1 LIQKTTHNKSFMH
14 CQYLKKLCSLLLFLP
29 FAVNAQDITGL
40 WKGTLYNDT
49 TKLTLRYEIGISQ
62 QKGKLSGFSHTF
74 FIIDDQQYFG
84 LKKLKIKKRGTKI
97 IIEDDGL
104 IANNYPVKP
113 PKGVH
118 QVSAL
123 ELDIRD
129 SIMVLSGPFAT
140 TRTRDYHPL
149 TGSVYLQRK
158 NDFRQS
164 ALVPHLTEL
173 GLANE
178 NSFLPAADIAIAEPE
193 LAKPAG
199 AAASTVEP
207 ASSKALPKTIA
218 ANNKQPVTIGK
229 AVSVEEP
236 EEPALAKMNG
246 TTVTVTPS
254 GKKPAGKPQTIAG
267 SSVNPVTLNRPVIT
281 YEPAAEV
288 NDRKLEMVETVFFKS
303 DSLQL
308 TLYDNGEVDGDTVS
322 VLINGKVVM
331 PKQGLSTKAIRKT
344 IFLPPG
350 TDSLQLIMYAEN
362 LGSIPPNTGLL
373 VVQDGDVVYEI
384 RFSADMG
391 KNSAIVFRR
400 KRQ

>member
-1 LIQKTTHNKSFMH
+1 MH
-14 CQYLKKLCSLLLFLP
+14 SQYLKKLCSLLLFLP

-62 QKGKLSGFSHTF
+62 EKGKLTGFSHTF

-149 TGSVYLQRK
+149 TGSVYVQRK

-178 NSFLPAADIAIAEPE
+178 TSFLPAAAIAAVEPE

-207 ASSKALPKTIA
+207 AATKAPPKAIA
-218 ANNKQPVTIGK
+218 ANNKQPVTVGK
-229 AVSVEEP
+229 AVSVDEP

-246 TTVTVTPS
+246 TTVTVTPAE
-254 GKKPAGKPQTIAG
+254 KKPAGKAQTIAG
-267 SSVNPVTLNRPVIT
+267 SSVNPVKVNRPVIT

-322 VLINGKVVM
+322 VLLNGKVIM

-384 RFSADMG
+384 RFSADMN

>member
-1 LIQKTTHNKSFMH
+1 MQ
-14 CQYLKKLCSLLLFLP
+14 CQYLKKLCSLVLFFPL
-29 FAVNAQDITGL
+29 AVKAQDITGL

-49 TKLTLRYEIGISQ
+49 TQKTLRYEIGISQ
-62 QKGKLSGFSHTF
+62 EKGKLTGFSHTF

-104 IANNYPVKP
+104 IANNYPIKP

-129 SIMVLSGPFAT
+129 SIMVLTGPFAT
-140 TRTRDYHPL
+140 TRTKEYHPL

-173 GLANE
+173 GLATE
-178 NSFLPAADIAIAEPE
+178 NSFIPAADIAAAPEPV
-193 LAKPAG
+193 LAKPTG
-199 AAASTVEP
+199 LAASTVEP
-207 ASSKALPKTIA
+207 ASSKAPARAIA
-218 ANNKQPVTIGK
+218 ANNNQPVAVGK
-229 AVSVEEP
+229 AVSVDEP
-236 EEPALAKMNG
+236 EEPALAKING
-246 TTVTVTPS
+246 TTVSVTS
-254 GKKPAGKPQTIAG
+254 SDKKQAVKPQKILG
-267 SSVNPVTLNRPVIT
+267 SSVSPVTVNRPVIT

-288 NDRKLEMVETVFFKS
+288 NERTLEMVETVFFKS
-303 DSLQL
+303 DSLQI

-344 IFLPPG
+344 IFLPAG
-350 TDSLQLIMYAEN
+350 TDSLQLVMYAEN

-373 VVQDGDVVYEI
+373 VVQDGEAVYEI
-384 RFSADMG
+384 RFSADMN

-400 KRQ
+400 KR

>member
-1 LIQKTTHNKSFMH
+1 MQ
-14 CQYLKKLCSLLLFLP
+14 CQYLKKLCSLVLLFPL
-29 FAVNAQDITGL
+29 AVNAQDITGL

-49 TKLTLRYEIGISQ
+49 TQLTLRYEIGISEE
-62 QKGKLSGFSHTF
+62 KGKLTGFSHTF

-97 IIEDDGL
+97 IIEDAGL

-140 TRTRDYHPL
+140 TRTRDYHAL

-173 GLANE
+173 GLANQT
-178 NSFLPAADIAIAEPE
+178 SFVPAADIVSATEPE
-193 LAKPAG
+193 LAKPTG
-199 AAASTVEP
+199 TLASTVDPTATKAP
-207 ASSKALPKTIA
+207 AKAIA
-218 ANNKQPVTIGK
+218 ANNKQPVTVGK

-236 EEPALAKMNG
+236 EEPALAKING
-246 TTVTVTPS
+246 TVVSVTPA
-254 GKKPAGKPQTIAG
+254 GKKPAGKPQKIVG
-267 SSVNPVTLNRPVIT
+267 SSVNPVTVNRPVIT

-344 IFLPPG
+344 IYLPPG

-373 VVQDGDVVYEI
+373 VVQDGDAVYEI

-391 KNSAIVFRR
+391 KNSSIVFRR
-400 KRQ
+400 RKE

>member
-1 LIQKTTHNKSFMH
+1 MQ
-14 CQYLKKLCSLLLFLP
+14 CQYLKKLCSLILFFP
-29 FAVNAQDITGL
+29 FAANAQDITGL

-49 TKLTLRYEIGISQ
+49 TQLTLRYEIGISEE
-62 QKGKLSGFSHTF
+62 KGKLTGFSHTF

-97 IIEDDGL
+97 IIEDAGL

-149 TGSVYLQRK
+149 TGSVFLQRK

-173 GLANE
+173 GFANE
-178 NSFLPAADIAIAEPE
+178 NSFLPAADIAAAEPE
-193 LAKPAG
+193 LAKPAV

-207 ASSKALPKTIA
+207 ASSKAAPKAIA
-218 ANNKQPVTIGK
+218 VNNKQPVTVGK

-236 EEPALAKMNG
+236 EEPSLSKMDGKAATINKAD
-246 TTVTVTPS
+246 
-254 GKKPAGKPQTIAG
+254 KKPTVKPQTIAG
-267 SSVNPVTLNRPVIT
+267 SSVNPVTVNRPVIT
-281 YEPAAEV
+281 FEPAAEV

-322 VLINGKVVM
+322 VLLNGKVII

-384 RFSADMG
+384 RFSADMN

-400 KRQ
+400 KR

>member
-1 LIQKTTHNKSFMH
+1 MQ
-14 CQYLKKLCSLLLFLP
+14 CQYLKKLCSLILFFP
-29 FAVNAQDITGL
+29 FAANAQDITGL

-49 TKLTLRYEIGISQ
+49 TRETLPYEIGISQ
-62 QKGKLSGFSHTF
+62 EKGKLTGFSHTC
-74 FIIDDQQYFG
+74 IITDDKLYFA
-84 LKKLKIKKRGTKI
+84 LKKIKVKKKDGRI
-97 IIEDDGL
+97 IIEDLDL
-104 IANNYPVKP
+104 IANNSPITP
-113 PKGVH
+113 PKGVRKLS
-118 QVSAL
+118 VLTL
-123 ELDIRD
+123 EIRD
-129 SIMVLSGPFAT
+129 SIMVLTGKFET
-140 TRTRDYHPL
+140 NRTRDFHPL
-149 TGSVYLQRK
+149 TGNVYLQRK

-164 ALVPHLTEL
+164 SLLPRLAEM
-173 GLANE
+173 GLASE
-178 NSFLPAADIAIAEPE
+178 KTFLTADMATDQPA
-193 LAKPAG
+193 
-199 AAASTVEP
+199 
-207 ASSKALPKTIA
+207 
-218 ANNKQPVTIGK
+218 
-229 AVSVEEP
+229 P
-236 EEPALAKMNG
+236 EEPALAKPG
-246 TTVTVTPS
+246 AIAASTVESAKAGSKPVAIAPNN
-254 GKKPAGKPQTIAG
+254 KKPAGKPQKIVS
-267 SSVNPVTLNRPVIT
+267 SSVNPVTVNRPVIT

-322 VLINGKVVM
+322 VLINGKVIM

-384 RFSADMG
+384 RFSADMN

>member
-1 LIQKTTHNKSFMH
+1 MR
-14 CQYLKKLCSLLLFLP
+14 CQYLKKLCSLVLLFPL
-29 FAVNAQDITGL
+29 AVNAQDITGL

-62 QKGKLSGFSHTF
+62 EKGKLTGFSHTF

-149 TGSVYLQRK
+149 TGSVYVQRK

-178 NSFLPAADIAIAEPE
+178 TSFLPAAAEPE
-193 LAKPAG
+193 LAKPAV

-207 ASSKALPKTIA
+207 ASSKAPPKAIT
-218 ANNKQPVTIGK
+218 ANNKQPVTVGK

-236 EEPALAKMNG
+236 EEPVLAKMNG
-246 TTVTVTPS
+246 TAVTVTPAE
-254 GKKPAGKPQTIAG
+254 KKPAGKPQTIAG
-267 SSVNPVTLNRPVIT
+267 SSVNPVKVNRPVIT

-288 NDRKLEMVETVFFKS
+288 NERQLETVETVFFKS

-322 VLINGKVVM
+322 VLLNGKVIM